1 MKFTGKNNFQGDVQ
15 IFELSELPSG
25 LKKIEKQFIAA
36 SEKSGSFHALFGNY
50 DMYEAKGG
58 FVIEAKEEEKKS
70 ILKETRAVTQNCIIV
85 LVCWE

>member
-1 MKFTGKNNFQGDVQ
+1 MDLTTF
-15 IFELSELPSG
+15 
-25 LKKIEKQFIAA
+25 IE
-36 SEKSGSFHALFGNY
+36 H
-50 DMYEAKGG
+50 